1 VEEELDPEA
10 PGDADP
16 DRDDPLNR
24 VMRNERIAEVRRTL
38 AQLKPEKSQ
47 LLLLRHGGL
56 SYQEIAAAMQI
67 KTASVGTML
76 ARAEAEF
83 SAHYQ
88 KQQRLSKRPP
98 RLQIAKEG

>member
-1 VEEELDPEA
+1 
-10 PGDADP
+10 
-16 DRDDPLNR
+16 
-24 VMRNERIAEVRRTL
+24 MRNERIAEVRRTL